1 MRITCGRVA
10 SMGCFMVPSIIL
22 VGCPGDVEVG
32 QNQQAKAGDGVVGSD
47 RSRTPSRVRSA
58 GAYRASGLY
67 LSPPFVRSTVPA

>member
-32 QNQQAKAGDGVVGSD
+32 QNQQAKAGTVLSAVTD
-47 RSRTPSRVRSA
+47 RARLR
-58 GAYRASGLY
+58 G
-67 LSPPFVRSTVPA
+67 